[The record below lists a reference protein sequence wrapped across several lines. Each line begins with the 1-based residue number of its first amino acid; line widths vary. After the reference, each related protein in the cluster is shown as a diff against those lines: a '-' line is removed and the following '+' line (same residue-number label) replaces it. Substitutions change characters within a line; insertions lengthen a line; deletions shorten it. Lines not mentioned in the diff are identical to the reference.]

1 MAKAR
6 ADEYSEDM
14 NDYVP
19 QYSDEEIEALMDN
32 RRKIKNP
39 YDTPEYAKGT
49 GNIRTLDDQGHP
61 TMGVIRGRDKNMDS
75 WEQSPVGDG
84 LFEKMRDEAKAD
96 FNVYDREL
104 GEKVGEKGVETIK
117 VSPDKKTIEK
127 KKVYEKPLAGVPEK
141 VMHPEDAK
149 LEHRFGKALEGD
161 PKSLEAYIKGIV
173 PAKLKNPSQSK
184 KLTGE
189 ALDKILEKWTK

>member
-1 MAKAR
+1 MAKVR

-61 TMGVIRGRDKNMDS
+61 TMGVIRGRDKNLDT
-75 WEQSPVGDG
+75 WEQSSIGDE
-84 LFEKMRDEAKAD
+84 LFEKMRDEAKANFD
-96 FNVYDREL
+96 EYDAEL
-104 GEKVGEKGVETIK
+104 GEKVGEKGGETVK
-117 VSPDKKTIEK
+117 VSPGKKTVEK
-127 KKVYEKPLAGVPEK
+127 HKVYEKPLAGVPEK

-149 LEHRFGKALEGD
+149 LESQYGKASPE
-161 PKSLEAYIKGIV
+161 SLAEYIKGIV
-173 PAKLKNPSQSK
+173 PAMLKKPAKGK
-184 KLTGE
+184 KLSGE
-189 ALDKILEKWTK
+189 AVDKILQNWTK